1 MQDDMVIRPF
11 SRNTVK
17 WENAILDVMLKV
29 WSKEMTMEAGCKEAA
44 RQMNEILAEE

>member
-17 WENAILDVMLKV
+17 WENAVLDVMPRV
-29 WSKEMTMEAGCKEAA
+29 WNKEISMEAGCKEAA
-44 RQMNEILAEE
+44 AQMNAILAEE